1 MSAETPG
8 TAENPL
14 HPEKLGPVLAEV
26 LGDLAWADFHA
37 DLIAGGKSNLTYRL
51 HAGGASVI
59 LRRPPT
65 GKLLPKA
72 HDMAR
77 ECRILRALA
86 GSGVP
91 VPEVL
96 HFEEADNDVLG
107 VAYLVME
114 DVRGI
119 VVRDVLPEDWTTP
132 TAARAVT
139 RSLVDG
145 LVGLHAVDPLA
156 VGLDGYGR
164 PEGFFERQVTRW
176 QKQVSLEASDEIP
189 ELTELGR
196 RLLADVPPQ
205 QVSGIVHGDYRID
218 NCIFS
223 GGPGPVLKSVLDWE
237 LSTLGDPLAD
247 LGMLLFYWREE
258 GEEPWMLAPA
268 TTAHAAFPGRSE
280 VLELYATGS
289 SLDLSCIREYQALA
303 HFKFAGITHGVAA
316 RVARGAMAGQDF
328 GDLSGETRR
337 LAIAGLDVLDS

>member
-1 MSAETPG
+1 MTEHLETD
-8 TAENPL
+8 ADPL
-14 HPEKLGPVLAEV
+14 QPETLGPALAAA
-26 LGDLAWADFHA
+26 LGEPAWAGFEA

-51 HAGGASVI
+51 TADGRSVI

-72 HDMAR
+72 HDMGR

-86 GSGVP
+86 GSRVP

-96 HFEEADNDVLG
+96 HFEEPDNDVLG

-119 VVRDVLPEDWTTP
+119 VVRDILPEEWTRP
-132 TAARAVT
+132 ETAQQVT
-139 RSLVDG
+139 SELVSG
-145 LVGLHAVDPLA
+145 LAGLHEVDPLA
-156 VGLDGYGR
+156 VGLEGYGR

-176 QKQVSLEASDEIP
+176 QKQVSLEAGEEIP

-196 RLLADVPPQ
+196 RLLANVPEQ
-205 QVSGIVHGDYRID
+205 QTSRIVHGDYRID

-223 GGPGPVLKSVLDWE
+223 GGDSPRLKSVLDWE

-247 LGMLLFYWREE
+247 LGMLLFYWRQV
-258 GEEPWMLAPA
+258 GEDPWMLAPA
-268 TTAHAAFPGRSE
+268 TTAHEAFPTRDE
-280 VLELYATGS
+280 VLRLYAEATD
-289 SLDLSCIREYQALA
+289 LDLSRIRDYEALA

-316 RVARGAMAGQDF
+316 RVERGAMAGQNF

-337 LAIAGLDVLDS
+337 LAVAGLDVLDS